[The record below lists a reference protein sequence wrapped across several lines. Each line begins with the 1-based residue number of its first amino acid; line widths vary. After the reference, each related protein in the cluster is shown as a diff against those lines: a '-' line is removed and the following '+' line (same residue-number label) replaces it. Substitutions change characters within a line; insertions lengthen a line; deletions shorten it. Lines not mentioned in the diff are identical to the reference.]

1 MALHKNE
8 LNFYS
13 TQMTTLLDI
22 SYLIAILSFII
33 GLKYLSFPQKA
44 KLGNM
49 IAAIGMTL
57 AIILTIVVSF
67 YQGTINTNLI
77 LILIAVVL
85 GTIIGQ
91 IMAKRAEMTKMPQ
104 LVSFFNAMGGGC
116 ALLLGIIEAQQF
128 HEVNNRTAEV
138 VLLVAMII
146 GAISFTGSFIAYYK
160 LAGKEIKVNPSL
172 IISSSRFALLL
183 LVLIPT
189 FTSFSL
195 LELTLT
201 QEALILAS
209 AALVYGVLF
218 VIPIGGA
225 DMPVVISLLN
235 SLTGLATALAG
246 IMFQNL
252 LMISG
257 GILVGAAGTL
267 LTLLMCNAM
276 NRSLWNVLSGKFKKT
291 NGLGQGKS
299 EELDI
304 KTITIGELS
313 TQLAFANKVAII
325 PGYGLAVA
333 QAQHLCA
340 QLDAILE
347 QKDVEVH
354 YIIHPV
360 AGRMPGHMNV
370 LLAEADVSYDKLK
383 EMDEVN
389 ADMKSY
395 DLAIVIG
402 ANDVVNP
409 AAENDNSS
417 PIYGMPI
424 IKAYDAKQ
432 VVVVKRGMSKGYAG
446 VENNLFGVPNCRMLF
461 TDAKVAL
468 NEINNE
474 LKRLS

>member
-1 MALHKNE
+1 MNTILHVIM
-8 LNFYS
+8 S
-13 TQMTTLLDI
+13 IILDI
-22 SYLIAILSFII
+22 SYFIAILSFII
-33 GLKYLSFPQKA
+33 GLKYLSFPKKA
-44 KLGNM
+44 KLGNL
-49 IAAIGMTL
+49 IAGVGMTL
-57 AIILTIVVSF
+57 AIVLTILTSF
-67 YQGTINTNLI
+67 YQQAMNTNLV
-77 LILIAVVL
+77 LILIAVIL

-91 IMAKRAEMTKMPQ
+91 VMAKKAEMTRMPQ

-128 HEVNNRTAEV
+128 HEVDNRLAEV
-138 VLLVAMII
+138 VLMTAMMI

-160 LAGKEIKVNPSL
+160 LGGKEIPGN
-172 IISSSRFALLL
+172 RG
-183 LVLIPT
+183 LVLIVSRITLLFLILIPVMV
-189 FTSFSL
+189 SFSFFT
-195 LELTLT
+195 LTLP

-209 AALVYGVLF
+209 IALAYGVVF

-235 SLTGLATALAG
+235 SLTGIATALAG
-246 IMFQNL
+246 IMFHNL
-252 LMISG
+252 LMIAG
-257 GILVGAAGTL
+257 GILVGSAGIL
-267 LTLLMCNAM
+267 LTLMMCKAM
-276 NRSLWNVLSGKFKKT
+276 NRSLWNVLSGKFKKP
-291 NGLGQGKS
+291 GGISSGS
-299 EELDI
+299 GEELDI
-304 KTITIGELS
+304 KTITIGELT
-313 TQLAFANKVAII
+313 TQLAFSNKVAII

-347 QKDVEVH
+347 QKGVEVH

-395 DLAIVIG
+395 DLVIVIG

-409 AAENDNSS
+409 AAENDSSS

-424 IKAYDAKQ
+424 IKAYEAKQ

-446 VENNLFGVPNCRMLF
+446 VENSLFGVPNCRMLF

-468 NEINNE
+468 NDINNE
-474 LKRLS
+474 LKKLS

>member
-1 MALHKNE
+1 
-8 LNFYS
+8 
-13 TQMTTLLDI
+13 MTTILDI
-22 SYLIAILSFII
+22 SYFIAILSFII

-44 KLGNM
+44 KLGNL
-49 IAAIGMTL
+49 IAGIGMTL
-57 AIILTIVVSF
+57 AIVLTIVTSF
-67 YQGTINTNLI
+67 YQQTVNTNLV
-77 LILIAVVL
+77 LILIAVIS
-85 GTIIGQ
+85 GTFIGKV
-91 IMAKRAEMTKMPQ
+91 MAKKAEMTKMPQ

-128 HEVNNRTAEV
+128 HETDNRIAEV
-138 VLLVAMII
+138 VLITALII

-160 LAGKEIKVNPSL
+160 LGGKEVKANRS
-172 IISSSRFALLL
+172 F
-183 LVLIPT
+183 VLILSRITLLFLIVIPVLVSY
-189 FTSFSL
+189 SFLGLSL
-195 LELTLT
+195 P
-201 QEALILAS
+201 QEALILAGI
-209 AALVYGVLF
+209 ALVYGIVF

-235 SLTGLATALAG
+235 SLTGIATALAG
-246 IMFQNL
+246 IMFHNL

-257 GILVGAAGTL
+257 GILVGSAGIL
-267 LTLLMCNAM
+267 LTLLMCKAM
-276 NRSLWNVLSGKFKKT
+276 NRSLWNVLSGKFKKHGGISST
-291 NGLGQGKS
+291 TG

-304 KTITIGELS
+304 KTITIGELT
-313 TQLAFANKVAII
+313 TQLAFANKVAIV

-340 QLDAILE
+340 QLDALLE
-347 QKDVEVH
+347 EKGVEVH

-370 LLAEADVSYDKLK
+370 LLAEADVAYDKLK

-389 ADMKSY
+389 GDMKSY
-395 DLAIVIG
+395 DLVIVIG

-409 AAENDNSS
+409 AAENDTSS

-424 IKAYDAKQ
+424 IKAYEAKQ

-446 VENNLFGVPNCRMLF
+446 VENSLFGVPNCRMLF

-468 NEINNE
+468 NDINNE
-474 LKRLS
+474 LKRIS

>member
-1 MALHKNE
+1 
-8 LNFYS
+8 
-13 TQMTTLLDI
+13 MTTLLDI
-22 SYLIAILSFII
+22 SYFIAILSFII

-44 KLGNM
+44 KLGNL
-49 IAAIGMTL
+49 IAGAGMTF
-57 AIILTIVVSF
+57 AIILTIVTSF
-67 YQGTINTNLI
+67 YHQAINTNLV

-85 GTIIGQ
+85 GTFIGQ

-128 HEVNNRTAEV
+128 HETNDRIAEV
-138 VLLVAMII
+138 VLITAMII
-146 GAISFTGSFIAYYK
+146 GAVSFTGSFIAYFK
-160 LAGKEIKVNPSL
+160 LGGKEVPGNRSLVL
-172 IISSSRFALLL
+172 IISRVTLLFL
-183 LVLIPT
+183 ILIPVLVSY
-189 FTSFSL
+189 SFMELSL
-195 LELTLT
+195 A

-209 AALVYGVLF
+209 IALIYGVVF

-235 SLTGLATALAG
+235 SLTGIATALAG
-246 IMFQNL
+246 IMFHNL

-257 GILVGAAGTL
+257 GILVGSAGIL
-267 LTLLMCNAM
+267 LTLLMCKAM
-276 NRSLWNVLSGKFKKT
+276 NRSLWNVLSGKFKKSGT
-291 NGLGQGKS
+291 LSTASG

-313 TQLAFANKVAII
+313 TQLAFATKVAII

-340 QLDAILE
+340 QLDALLE

-389 ADMKSY
+389 DTMKSY

-409 AAENDNSS
+409 AAENDSSS

-424 IKAYDAKQ
+424 IKAYEASQ
-432 VVVVKRGMSKGYAG
+432 VVVIKRGMNKGYAG
-446 VENNLFGVPNCRMLF
+446 VENFLFGVPNCRMLF
-461 TDAKVAL
+461 ADAKAAL
-468 NEINNE
+468 NDINSE
-474 LKRLS
+474 LKRIS

>member
-1 MALHKNE
+1 
-8 LNFYS
+8 
-13 TQMTTLLDI
+13 MTTLLDI
-22 SYLIAILSFII
+22 SYFIAILSFII

-44 KLGNM
+44 KLGNI
-49 IAAIGMTL
+49 IAGAGMTL
-57 AIILTIVVSF
+57 AIILTIVTSF
-67 YQGTINTNLI
+67 YQQAINTNLV
-77 LILIAVVL
+77 LILIAVIL
-85 GTIIGQ
+85 GTFIGQ

-128 HEVNNRTAEV
+128 HETNNRIAEV
-138 VLLVAMII
+138 VLITAMII
-146 GAISFTGSFIAYYK
+146 GAVSFTGSFIAYFK
-160 LAGKEIKVNPSL
+160 LGGKEVPGNRS
-172 IISSSRFALLL
+172 
-183 LVLIPT
+183 LVLVISRVTLLFLILIPVLVSY
-189 FTSFSL
+189 SF
-195 LELTLT
+195 LELSLA

-209 AALVYGVLF
+209 VALIYGVVF

-235 SLTGLATALAG
+235 SLTGIATALAG
-246 IMFQNL
+246 IMFHNL

-257 GILVGAAGTL
+257 GILVGSAGIL
-267 LTLLMCNAM
+267 LTLLMCKAM
-276 NRSLWNVLSGKFKKT
+276 NRSLWNVLSGKFKKSGT
-291 NGLGQGKS
+291 LSTASG

-313 TQLAFANKVAII
+313 TQLAFATKVAII

-340 QLDAILE
+340 QLDALLE

-389 ADMKSY
+389 DSMKSY

-409 AAENDNSS
+409 AAENDSSS

-424 IKAYDAKQ
+424 IKAYEASQ
-432 VVVVKRGMSKGYAG
+432 VVVIKRGMNKGYAG
-446 VENNLFGVPNCRMLF
+446 VENFLFGVPNCRMLF
-461 TDAKVAL
+461 ADAKAAL
-468 NEINNE
+468 NDINSE
-474 LKRLS
+474 LKRIS